1 MSDMQNQ
8 IDEFMRYMQIDQG
21 RSANTLASY
30 RLDLNHLLDY
40 MEDQQINSY
49 ADVSQDHIEYLIREK
64 SQAGYAASTINRL
77 ISTLRQFFKF
87 LLREK
92 LIETNPMTLI
102 EGAKTGQRLPK
113 VLSMNQVT
121 AIIEAPDI
129 HTPHGLRDRAIL
141 EVMYATGLRVSEL
154 THLLLSE
161 LHIDLGFIQTVGK
174 GNRERLVPL
183 GDEAIYWV
191 RQYLDQVRPGY
202 VRALKGKQS
211 PGEVFLTQRG
221 KAFTRQGI
229 WKNLNKYVQ
238 QTGIPF
244 RVSPH
249 MLRHSFATHLLENGA
264 DLRMVQELLG
274 HVDIST
280 TQIYTHI
287 SKHRLQEV
295 YRKNFPRA

>member
-1 MSDMQNQ
+1 MQNE
-8 IDEFMRYMQIDQG
+8 IDEFIRYMQIDQG
-21 RSANTLASY
+21 RSENTLASY
-30 RLDLNHLLDY
+30 RLDLNHLIDY
-40 MEDQQINSY
+40 MKKYQIKNVV
-49 ADVSQDHIEYLIREK
+49 DLSQDHIEQLIRQK
-64 SQAGYAASTINRL
+64 SQEGYAGSSINRL
-77 ISTLRQFFKF
+77 LSTLRQFFKF

-92 LIETNPMTLI
+92 QIDTNPMTLI
-102 EGAKTGQRLPK
+102 EGAKTGKVLPK
-113 VLSMNQVT
+113 VLSLDQVS
-121 AIIEAPDI
+121 AIIEVPDI
-129 HTPHGLRDRAIL
+129 HTPHGLRDRAIF

-183 GDEAIYWV
+183 GDEAVYWT
-191 RQYLDQVRPGY
+191 RRYLETVRPTF
-202 VRALKGKQS
+202 VRALKSQQA
-211 PGEVFLTQRG
+211 PAEVFLTQRG

-229 WKNLNKYVQ
+229 WKNLNKYVKQ
-238 QTGIPF
+238 AGIPF

-287 SKHRLQEV
+287 SNYRLQEI

>member
-1 MSDMQNQ
+1 MQNE
-8 IDEFMRYMQIDQG
+8 IDEFIRYMQIDQG
-21 RSANTLASY
+21 RSENTLASY
-30 RLDLNHLLDY
+30 RLDLNHLIDY
-40 MEDQQINSY
+40 MKKYQIKNV
-49 ADVSQDHIEYLIREK
+49 ADLSQDHIEQLIRQK
-64 SQAGYAASTINRL
+64 SQEGYAGSSINRL
-77 ISTLRQFFKF
+77 LSTLRQFFKF

-92 LIETNPMTLI
+92 QIDTNPMTLI
-102 EGAKTGQRLPK
+102 EGAKTGKVLPK
-113 VLSMNQVT
+113 VLSLDQVS

-129 HTPHGLRDRAIL
+129 LTPHGLRDRAIF

-183 GDEAIYWV
+183 GDEAVYWT
-191 RQYLDQVRPGY
+191 RRYLETVRPTFI
-202 VRALKGKQS
+202 RALKSQQA
-211 PGEVFLTQRG
+211 PAEVFLTQRG

-229 WKNLNKYVQ
+229 WKNLNKYVKQ
-238 QTGIPF
+238 AGIPF

-287 SKHRLQEV
+287 SNYRLQEI

>member
-1 MSDMQNQ
+1 MQNE
-8 IDEFMRYMQIDQG
+8 IDEFLRYMQIDQG
-21 RSANTLASY
+21 RSENTLASY
-30 RLDLNHLLDY
+30 RLDLNHLIDY
-40 MEDQQINSY
+40 MEKYQIKNV
-49 ADVSQDHIEYLIREK
+49 ADISQDHIEELIREK
-64 SQAGYAASTINRL
+64 SQEGYAASSINRL
-77 ISTLRQFFKF
+77 LSTLRQFFKF

-92 LIETNPMTLI
+92 QIETNPMTLI
-102 EGAKTGQRLPK
+102 DGAKTGKALPK
-113 VLSMNQVT
+113 VLSMDQVS
-121 AIIEAPDI
+121 AIIEAPDT
-129 HTPHGLRDRAIL
+129 HTPHGLRDRAIF

-183 GDEAIYWV
+183 GDEAVYWT
-191 RQYLDQVRPGY
+191 RRYLETVRPTY
-202 VRALKGKQS
+202 VRVLKSQQA
-211 PGEVFLTQRG
+211 PAEVFLTQRG

-229 WKNLNKYVQ
+229 WKNLNKYVKQ
-238 QTGIPF
+238 AGIPF

-287 SKHRLQEV
+287 SNYRLQEV